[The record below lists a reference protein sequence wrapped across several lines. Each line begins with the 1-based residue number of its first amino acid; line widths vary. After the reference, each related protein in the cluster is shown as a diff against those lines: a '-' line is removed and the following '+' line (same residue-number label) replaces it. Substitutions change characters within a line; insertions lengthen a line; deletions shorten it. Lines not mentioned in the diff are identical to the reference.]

1 MSFSPFKTPR
11 RLAVFVLLTAA
22 GLLAAAH
29 LAVGWIWPAGDEAR
43 GLRENLRAAGV
54 GLSWETAGRD
64 LALNLVL
71 EGVELGGLP
80 VGRLTLG
87 ADRMSLE
94 AAVLGADEL
103 ASLAGTARALGKSGL
118 SLDGTLDLGRNLALV
133 GVWGGVVRDDGLT
146 LAGDA
151 VLTRRG
157 CELETYT
164 SFHLTRGAIYL
175 ILETEGSLVVGRL
188 DSGGFFF
195 SPRLEAAELTEFWGG
210 DPVQAGGTVC
220 AVGRPGENRWLVW
233 GSGFALRRRGAPE
246 EFSCGPF
253 FFEYDG
259 GDWTAWLS
267 GTGTARG
274 TDGGLAELSLAAD
287 LDVRH
292 LARSVLPLGSTGAG
306 KVECEIFFHS
316 GQAPRLSLTAEGVAL
331 NLPDGTRLSL
341 DGALSLTDGVPRAD
355 CRFDTGGGR
364 LEYYVGE
371 DGSAS
376 LAGEGVALD
385 AAWRGGL
392 KLFEVIPPL
401 GLLDFEPLIAPPKL
415 AVELPDCRWGD
426 SPLGRVEGVVNR
438 GAGGWTADLTLDTDG
453 GRAKCVWRL
462 DPFGGQRIKG
472 SFRNLPLALVRA
484 LGAEEVGLAPTG
496 GRMDGSLELTLRG
509 AVPDSLRLDL
519 TAVGMDAPLPPFL
532 NSLWRWADTGA
543 DPPVLTGAGLD
554 LSWNLRGGEPGE
566 MALRLTSPDL
576 RVTLSP
582 GSRAAWA
589 GALDVSGRL
598 EVPPGVAR
606 RMSERGVLVF
616 RTPSGWGAVP
626 FHLGGTWAD
635 PQPRLDLLQSRF
647 LAASE
652 PPPGT
657 VGW

>member
-1 MSFSPFKTPR
+1 MTFSPFKTPR

-22 GLLAAAH
+22 VLLAAAH
-29 LAVGWIWPAGDEAR
+29 LVVGWLWPAGDEAR
-43 GLRENLRAAGV
+43 GLRESLQAAGV
-54 GLSWETAGRD
+54 DLSWETAGRD

-80 VGRLTLG
+80 VERLTLG
-87 ADRMSLE
+87 ADRVGLE
-94 AAVLGADEL
+94 GVTLGVDEL
-103 ASLAGTARALGKSGL
+103 TSLAGMARALGKSGL
-118 SLDGTLDLGRNLALV
+118 FLGGTVDLGRNLALV
-133 GVWGGVVRDDGLT
+133 GVWNGVVRDDGLT
-146 LAGDA
+146 LAGDS

-157 CELETYT
+157 RELDANT
-164 SFHLTRGAIYL
+164 SFCLTHGAIYL
-175 ILETEGSLVVGRL
+175 VLESEGSLVVGRL

-210 DPVQAGGTVC
+210 DPVQAVGIVC

-233 GSGFALRRRGAPE
+233 GSGFGLRRRGAPE
-246 EFSCGPF
+246 EFSTGPF

-259 GDWTAWLS
+259 GDWTAWLA
-267 GTGTARG
+267 GMGTARG

-287 LDVRH
+287 LDVHH

-306 KVECEIFFHS
+306 RVECEVFFHG

-341 DGALSLTDGVPRAD
+341 EGVLTLKEGIPRAD
-355 CRFDTGGGR
+355 CSFDTGGGW
-364 LEYYVGE
+364 LDYGIAD
-371 DGSAS
+371 DGGAT

-392 KLFEVIPPL
+392 NLFEVIPPL
-401 GLLDFEPLIAPPKL
+401 GWLDFEPLIAPPRM
-415 AVELPDCRWGD
+415 AVELPDCCWGD
-426 SPLGRVEGVVNR
+426 TPLGRVEGVVRR
-438 GAGGWTADLTLDTDG
+438 GAGGWTADLNLDADG

-472 SFRNLPLALVRA
+472 SFRNLPLALVRV
-484 LGAEEVGLAPTG
+484 LGADEVGLAPTG
-496 GRMDGSLELTLRG
+496 GRMEGSLELTLRG
-509 AVPDSLRLDL
+509 TVPDSLRLDL
-519 TAVGMDAPLPPFL
+519 TATGMDAPLPPFL
-532 NSLWRWADTGA
+532 VALWRWADTGA
-543 DPPVLTGAGLD
+543 DTPELTGAGLD

-566 MALRLTSPDL
+566 MALSLTCPDL

-589 GALDVSGRL
+589 GALDISGRL

-606 RMSERGVLVF
+606 RMSERGVLIF

-635 PQPRLDLLQSRF
+635 PQPRLDLVQSRF